1 MKSPYKSDLPGL
13 ILSLILGIVAWLTA
27 KYTGWMNAVMMAL
40 LMGVVL
46 GNSVKVKESLNKG
59 IAWSASN
66 LLELSIVFLGFEV
79 SYQHINKLGI
89 QAFAGLALMVVA
101 MLFITKWL
109 SNRLKCPGQTGLL
122 IGFGTAI
129 CGSSAIAAAAPRIAA
144 DKTDAGISIAV
155 VNLLGAIGMLV
166 IPAVLPFFISQ
177 SVQLGFF
184 TGASLHAVGNVAG
197 AAFAMDD
204 ASGEY
209 ALTVKLARVA
219 LLSPALIIYGIILR
233 EKSNAST
240 NDGTH
245 KNVWYRH
252 LNLPLYL
259 WLFIAAGVVNST
271 GIIPEQALK
280 VLHTIG
286 KILLSSAMFAI
297 GIKLSI
303 RKLYK
308 EGRNAL
314 GFGLI
319 IFAVQIL
326 LVSVLVIFLQ

>member
-1 MKSPYKSDLPGL
+1 MKTPDKNELLGL
-13 ILSLILGIVAWLTA
+13 SLSLILGMVAWLTA
-27 KYTGWMNAVMMAL
+27 KYTGWMNAVMIAL
-40 LMGVVL
+40 LLGVVL
-46 GNSVKVKESLNKG
+46 GNGIKLKDSFEKG
-59 IAWSASN
+59 ISWSSSN

-89 QAFAGLALMVVA
+89 EAFAGLALLVVA

-109 SNRLKCPGQTGLL
+109 SARLKCPGQTGLL
-122 IGFGTAI
+122 IGIGTAI

-155 VNLLGAIGMLV
+155 VNLLGAVGMLV
-166 IPAVLPFFISQ
+166 VPAVLPFFISE
-177 SVQLGFF
+177 SIQLGFF

-233 EKSNAST
+233 EKSTGSSKDNAF
-240 NDGTH
+240 
-245 KNVWYRH
+245 KNTWFKH
-252 LNLPLYL
+252 FNLPLYL
-259 WLFIAAGVVNST
+259 WLFITAGVVNST
-271 GIIPEQALK
+271 GIIPEQLLK
-280 VLHTIG
+280 VLHTSG

-297 GIKLSI
+297 GMKLSI
-303 RKLYK
+303 SKLYK

-319 IFAVQIL
+319 VFAVQIL
-326 LVSVLVIFLQ
+326 LVSALVMFLN